1 MHPMRSSHKTLGSLN
16 HPKEQESK
24 FLVSTERPMTDA
36 PTYPLST
43 EQNRSSNYRGTPRL
57 EATTKK
63 RLMEKTPVRTAFIY
77 ANAVV
82 LILLGI
88 AALALDQGGM
98 IDLPWYAIALDIV
111 FLGLIY
117 AHFTE
122 LQHEL
127 LHGHAFKSQR
137 LNRGLGFVC
146 GVFML
151 NSFSHYKYHHLRHHR
166 HLGTELNSEFFNYP
180 EKGLNSPL
188 KLLGAAMSPSRF
200 GRVITLM
207 FNSLRG
213 IRLRDIDDSKAETNA
228 RQEYRLYFILVSVA
242 VAYTLLA
249 GSMLLVYAWFI
260 PMVFIAEPA
269 HYLIELPEHFGLDAY
284 NEPNFNRNTRSIEA
298 SWIARW
304 YTNGNNLHTAHH
316 SLASVPMGHCQ
327 ALHDSAR
334 SAMEVIEPNY
344 WTFYRK
350 VMTGAIQPFKHRS
363 E

>member
-1 MHPMRSSHKTLGSLN
+1 MCSSHKTLGLLN

-24 FLVSTERPMTDA
+24 FLVSTERHMKDA
-36 PTYPLST
+36 STYPLST
-43 EQNRSSNYRGTPRL
+43 EQNRSSNYRGTPHL
-57 EATTKK
+57 DAATKK
-63 RLMEKTPVRTAFIY
+63 RLMKKTPVRTALIY
-77 ANAVV
+77 ANAVL
-82 LILLGI
+82 LILLGV
-88 AALALDQGGM
+88 AALALDQLGM
-98 IDLPWYAIALDIV
+98 INLPWYACALDIV

-127 LHGHAFKSQR
+127 LHGHAFKSQA
-137 LNRGLGFVC
+137 LNRVLGFFC

-166 HLGTELNSEFFNYP
+166 HLGTELNSEFFSYP
-180 EKGLNSPL
+180 EKGLDSPL
-188 KLLGAAMSPSRF
+188 KLLGAAMNPSRF

-213 IRLRDIDDSKAETNA
+213 KKLRDIDDSKAESHA
-228 RQEYRLYFILVSVA
+228 RQEYRLYFFIVSA
-242 VAYTLLA
+242 AIAYTLIS
-249 GSMLLVYAWFI
+249 GSMLLVFAWFI
-260 PMVFIAEPA
+260 PMVLIAEPA

-298 SWIARW
+298 SWVARW

-334 SAMEVIEPNY
+334 ATMEIIEPNY
-344 WTFYRK
+344 RTFYRK
-350 VMTGAIQPFKHRS
+350 VMTGAIQPFKQGG